1 MAPLFRSFSIIAYFL
16 IFLKGSMILLP
27 FGLLLVTGIFT
38 AEPLMRILI
47 GLADIALL
55 TLMINAFYKR
65 TKWTTL
71 FEVISFFVLL
81 LPLLKIF
88 MSFSFK
94 WFNYFLFLFPAGCF
108 IVFFPLSIFLAHRK
122 HISEVQKFVTDL
134 DF

>member
-1 MAPLFRSFSIIAYFL
+1 
-16 IFLKGSMILLP
+16 MILLP

-94 WFNYFLFLFPAGCF
+94 WFNYFLFLFPADCF

-122 HISEVQKFVTDL
+122 HLREVHNLITDL

>member
-1 MAPLFRSFSIIAYFL
+1 
-16 IFLKGSMILLP
+16 MILLP

-71 FEVISFFVLL
+71 FEVISFFCSATSVIENIYVFFFQVVQL
-81 LPLLKIF
+81 
-88 MSFSFK
+88 FS
-94 WFNYFLFLFPAGCF
+94 LFIPSGLFYRLFPTINFSG
-108 IVFFPLSIFLAHRK
+108 P
-122 HISEVQKFVTDL
+122 
-134 DF
+134 